1 MAKILAPRLLRRGVE
16 IFAVISL
23 IGFGG
28 ILFYGDNLNFF
39 LETMLSL
46 RWEWLLLGVLVA
58 SMDWIGGGIRLFV
71 LLRHVFPTVKLKSC
85 ILSAGLN
92 AWGTMITPSQAG
104 GGPAG
109 IFSLKR
115 SGVPIP
121 EGTVATFMSWVA
133 TVLFFSV
140 AGPLT
145 IWLGA
150 GQSLEAHG
158 VLGDLSLNDLYRLS
172 LGAFVT
178 VGLAILVLLL
188 FPGLASKGAR
198 AITRL
203 LEKRGNERLAGRIE
217 QINAGIDR
225 MHGAMVTYFK
235 GKGWLALGWAVV
247 FTGVAYSNKL
257 VAGYIV
263 LRVIGIEANFVDVL
277 LLQTLII
284 FVLYFAPTP
293 GGSGLAEVLS
303 VAVMS
308 IYVSRE
314 LAPSYILIWRVLVS
328 YLTVGFG
335 SFVFWRW
342 LKLAEDAAKEAA
354 EDEGAEKGLETG

>member
-16 IFAVISL
+16 IFAVLSL
-23 IGFGG
+23 LGFGG
-28 ILFYGDNLNFF
+28 FLIYGGDLDVF
-39 LETMLSL
+39 LQTMSSL
-46 RWEWLLLGVLVA
+46 HWGWLLLGIAV
-58 SMDWIGGGIRLFV
+58 STMDWVGGGLRLWI
-71 LLRHVFPTVKLKSC
+71 LLRHVFPTVKLRSC
-85 ILSAGLN
+85 ILSAGIN

-121 EGTVATFMSWVA
+121 EGTIATFMAWVA

-140 AGPLT
+140 AGPVT
-145 IWLGA
+145 IALGA

-172 LGAFVT
+172 LGGFISL
-178 VGLAILVLLL
+178 GLILLLVIL
-188 FPGLASKGAR
+188 FPGLVTKGAR
-198 AITRL
+198 GVVRIL
-203 LEKRGNERLAGRIE
+203 KKRGNESMAGRLE
-217 QINAGIDR
+217 HLNVGIDR
-225 MHGAMVTYFK
+225 MHEAMVTYFR
-235 GKGWLALGWAVV
+235 GKGWLALAGAVLL
-247 FTGVAYSNKL
+247 TGIAYSNKL
-257 VAGYIV
+257 VAGYIA
-263 LRVIGIEANFVDVL
+263 LRVIGLQGQFVDVL

-284 FVLYFAPTP
+284 FLLYFAPTP

-308 IYVSRE
+308 IYVPRE
-314 LAPSYILIWRVLVS
+314 LSSSYILIWRILVS
-328 YLTVGFG
+328 YLTVAFG

-342 LKLAEDAAKEAA
+342 LKLAEAAAKEAVL
-354 EDEGAEKGLETG
+354 EESPETG

>member
-16 IFAVISL
+16 IFATLSL
-23 IGFGG
+23 LGFGG
-28 ILFYGDNLNFF
+28 ILFYGDNLDFF

-58 SMDWIGGGIRLFV
+58 SMDWIGGGIRLFI
-71 LLRHVFPTVKLKSC
+71 LLKHVFPTVMLKSC
-85 ILSAGLN
+85 VLSAGLN

-133 TVLFFSV
+133 TILFFSV

-178 VGLAILVLLL
+178 VGLAILVVLL
-188 FPGLASKGAR
+188 FPGLVTKGVR
-198 AITRL
+198 AVIRL
-203 LEKRGNERLAGRIE
+203 LQKRGNERLAGRIE
-217 QINAGIDR
+217 G
-225 MHGAMVTYFK
+225 
-235 GKGWLALGWAVV
+235 
-247 FTGVAYSNKL
+247 
-257 VAGYIV
+257 
-263 LRVIGIEANFVDVL
+263 L
-277 LLQTLII
+277 LT
-284 FVLYFAPTP
+284 ADNPRTD
-293 GGSGLAEVLS
+293 GLAEEE
-303 VAVMS
+303 
-308 IYVSRE
+308 IG
-314 LAPSYILIWRVLVS
+314 LVS
-328 YLTVGFG
+328 PTAPERDSGAVGRLGLATV
-335 SFVFWRW
+335 
-342 LKLAEDAAKEAA
+342 EM
-354 EDEGAEKGLETG
+354 